1 MKSHLP
7 DGCHANPFDDCACG
21 EPMCD
26 ASCEI
31 EDEDSDE
38 DEEPEE

>member
-1 MKSHLP
+1 MIRYLP
-7 DGCHANPFDDCACG
+7 DGCPANPFDDCACG

-26 ASCEI
+26 ASCEA
-31 EDEDSDE
+31 EDDSGDS